1 MEDCMKSIKTKLI
14 VYFSLLVLLVS
25 ALLGV
30 ISIEMFSKSMTEEG
44 EKALISLSMEDAKL
58 TQSRL
63 ETQKRTLNMLA
74 LNNVI
79 QRMDWAY
86 QHILL
91 KSLLKDTGFLDM
103 AIVDLNGKAQY
114 SDGSTSDL
122 ADRDY
127 IQKALKG
134 ETTVSDVVISKV
146 TNQPVIMIAAPIHN
160 ASGAVVG
167 ALIGRRDGNALSE
180 IVDDTGYG
188 KDGYGYIINSK
199 GTVIAHP
206 DRDKVLSQF
215 NPIEAVIQNPEL
227 SSLAEVFKIITS
239 EKNGVKA
246 YAYEGKNLYAGYSA
260 IEGTDWIFV
269 ITADRAEVLASI
281 PVLKNTI
288 IILTLIILFVCIGI
302 VYLLGSSITRPIIN
316 TVKHAEKIA
325 ALDITDNLDQKYLKK
340 KDEIGV
346 LSKAL
351 QSITE
356 SLKIILGEINNSS
369 EQLAAASEELTATT
383 EQSATASAE
392 VATTVE
398 EIAKGAADQA
408 KHTEEGSVKADALGK
423 SIERDHEYLTGL
435 NTATEKV
442 VSVLEDGLK
451 EIELLSDKT
460 EENYQA
466 SKNIRDVILKTNDS
480 SNKIG
485 HASSV
490 ITSIAEQTN
499 LLALNAAIEA
509 ARAGEAGKG
518 FAVVADE
525 IRSLA
530 EQSAASTKNIDD
542 MVRELQINSSDAVK
556 TIEGIAVVMKE
567 QSESVENNKKSYL
580 AIAEAIDHAK
590 EAVNKLNV
598 SGQEMETMKNEI
610 LEALQ
615 NLSAIAEEN
624 SASTQEVTAS
634 LEEQAASVED
644 VAKASEGLAGM
655 AQDLQLIIKKFKF

>member
-1 MEDCMKSIKTKLI
+1 MKSIKTKLI

-25 ALLGV
+25 LLLGA
-30 ISIEMFSKSMTEEG
+30 ISIEMFSKSITEEG
-44 EKALISLSMEDAKL
+44 EKALVSLSMEDAKL

-63 ETQKRTLNMLA
+63 ETQKRTLNMLT
-74 LNNVI
+74 LNSII
-79 QRMDWAY
+79 QGMDWAY
-86 QHILL
+86 QQALL

-114 SDGSTSDL
+114 SDGTTSEL

-134 ETTVSDVVISKV
+134 ETTVSDVLISKV
-146 TNQPVIMIAAPIHN
+146 TKQPVIMIAAPILN
-160 ASGAVVG
+160 KSGEVTG

-215 NPIEAVIQNPEL
+215 NPIEAVKQEPEL
-227 SSLAEVFKIITS
+227 TSLAELFKTITS
-239 EKNGVKA
+239 EKSGVKA
-246 YAYEGKNLYAGYSA
+246 YSYEGKNLYAGYAA
-260 IEGTDWIFV
+260 IEGTDWKFV
-269 ITADRAEVLASI
+269 ITADQSEVLSSI
-281 PVLKNTI
+281 PILRSTI
-288 IILTLIILFVCIGI
+288 VIITLIILVICMGI
-302 VYLLGSSITRPIIN
+302 VYLLGSSITKPIIN

-325 ALDITDNLDQKYLKK
+325 SLDITDNIDEKYLKK
-340 KDEIGV
+340 KDEIGT
-346 LSKAL
+346 LSMAL
-351 QSITE
+351 QRITD
-356 SLKIILGEINNSS
+356 SLKNILGEINNSS

-398 EIAKGAADQA
+398 EIAKGASDQA

-423 SIERDHEYLTGL
+423 AIERDQEYLTGM
-435 NTATEKV
+435 NSATEKV
-442 VSVLEDGLK
+442 VSVLEEGLK
-451 EIELLSDKT
+451 EIKLLSDKT
-460 EENYQA
+460 EENFQA
-466 SKNIRDVILKTNDS
+466 SKNIRDVILKANDS

-490 ITSIAEQTN
+490 ISSIAEQTN

-518 FAVVADE
+518 FAVVAEE
-525 IRSLA
+525 IRNLA

-542 MVRELQINSSDAVK
+542 VVKELQTNSADAVK
-556 TIEGIAVVMKE
+556 TIEEIAAVMKE
-567 QSESVENNKKSYL
+567 QTESVENNKKNYL

-590 EAVNKLNV
+590 IAVNNLNV

-610 LEALQ
+610 LETLQ

-624 SASTQEVTAS
+624 SASTQQVTAS

-655 AQDLQLIIKKFKF
+655 AQDLQLIIKKFKL